1 MSLSRSLL
9 LRLRKCWQP
18 AHISRRLQQPAPI
31 RRRLQ
36 QPAPVR
42 RRLQQ
47 PAPIRRR
54 LQQPA
59 PIRRRLQQL
68 TPIRRRLQQQHS
80 IRPPT
85 RRWKKAGCRGRIRP
99 ITKVP
104 SKWHIAGAV
113 SHVTGE
119 GSHFRGEVR
128 HVTGEVSHVTG
139 GVSRVT
145 GAVSRVTGEV
155 SHITGEV
162 SHVYKKSGLKI
173 SNIIQCL
180 PPPSIP
186 KSASDV
192 NNSVRV
198 PVASTDALSET
209 TDTSRTCVH
218 DQVHTSLTLINTRSV
233 RNKAGNIS
241 DYITVRVYMIRYT
254 PPWH

>member
-1 MSLSRSLL
+1 M
-9 LRLRKCWQP
+9 Q
-18 AHISRRLQQPAPI
+18 
-31 RRRLQ
+31 
-36 QPAPVR
+36 
-42 RRLQQ
+42 
-47 PAPIRRR
+47 
-54 LQQPA
+54 
-59 PIRRRLQQL
+59 
-68 TPIRRRLQQQHS
+68 T
-80 IRPPT
+80 
-85 RRWKKAGCRGRIRP
+85 
-99 ITKVP
+99 
-104 SKWHIAGAV
+104 KWHIAGAV

-119 GSHFRGEVR
+119 VSHVTGEGSHVTGEVR

-139 GVSRVT
+139 AVSRVTGEVRHVTGEVSHVT

-162 SHVYKKSGLKI
+162 SHVYKQSGLKI

-198 PVASTDALSET
+198 PIASTDALSET
-209 TDTSRTCVH
+209 TDTSRTRVH
-218 DQVHTSLTLINTRSV
+218 DHVHTTLALINPRSV
-233 RNKAGNIS
+233 RNKAGTIS